1 MEVCNFNF
9 INTYSNLNEVFYT
22 HLKPASVSKPELVV
36 LNEGLAE
43 TLGLDF
49 SRITDQ
55 QKAALFSGN
64 TLPEGAEPLSQAYA
78 GHQFGHLAILGDGRA
93 HLLGEHVTKK
103 AQKFDIQLKGS
114 GRTPYSR
121 SGDGKAALGP
131 MLREYIVSEAM
142 YALGIPTTR
151 SLAVVYSGEPV
162 FRETTLPG
170 AILTRVAASHI
181 RVGTFQYAAIQ
192 KDMNLLQNLLDFTI
206 NRHEPRLKEAENKAL
221 ALLKTVSELQ
231 ADLIVHW
238 MRVGFIHGVMNTD
251 NMTLSGETIDYGP
264 CAFMDT
270 YDPNTVFSS
279 IDHMGRYAYANQPK
293 IAQWNI
299 ARLAE
304 ALLPLIDPDPD
315 KSVKLAEKTVL
326 NFTNLYET
334 KWLNMMRSKLGLS
347 GSHEEDEKLIS
358 DLLDWMHKNQA
369 DYTNTFRDLGA
380 RDSLNTKFYNHKEF
394 MTWRERWITR
404 QRKNNTSDEAAFSL
418 MKDSNPAVI
427 PRNHNV
433 EKALKL
439 AEKGNFKYLFK
450 LLKILKEPYKEGS
463 HLFKY
468 QRPPEPSE
476 RVYQTFCGT

>member
-78 GHQFGHLAILGDGRA
+78 GHQFGHLAILGDGRT

-151 SLAVVYSGEPV
+151 SLAVVYSGEQV

-279 IDHMGRYAYANQPK
+279 IDHMGR
-293 IAQWNI
+293 
-299 ARLAE
+299 
-304 ALLPLIDPDPD
+304 
-315 KSVKLAEKTVL
+315 
-326 NFTNLYET
+326 
-334 KWLNMMRSKLGLS
+334 
-347 GSHEEDEKLIS
+347 
-358 DLLDWMHKNQA
+358 
-369 DYTNTFRDLGA
+369 
-380 RDSLNTKFYNHKEF
+380 
-394 MTWRERWITR
+394 
-404 QRKNNTSDEAAFSL
+404 
-418 MKDSNPAVI
+418 
-427 PRNHNV
+427 
-433 EKALKL
+433 
-439 AEKGNFKYLFK
+439 
-450 LLKILKEPYKEGS
+450 
-463 HLFKY
+463 
-468 QRPPEPSE
+468 
-476 RVYQTFCGT
+476 